1 MNDINPFQQHNT
13 YIKSVAF
20 SLDSILHKL
29 DLLISIENIN
39 SYPFNLNNKLNDNII
54 ETKNE
59 IELEYINN
67 FSIPVFVNTQEK
79 KIKGSYENS
88 IYIY

>member
-1 MNDINPFQQHNT
+1 MD
-13 YIKSVAF
+13 
-20 SLDSILHKL
+20 ILHKL

-67 FSIPVFVNTQEK
+67 FSIPVFANTQEK

>member
-1 MNDINPFQQHNT
+1 MDILNKIN
-13 YIKSVAF
+13 
-20 SLDSILHKL
+20 
-29 DLLISIENIN
+29 LLTSIENN
-39 SYPFNLNNKLNDNII
+39 NKYPFNLNNKLKDTII

-59 IELEYINN
+59 IELEYKKHFII
-67 FSIPVFVNTQEK
+67 SILTDTKNK

>member
-1 MNDINPFQQHNT
+1 MD
-13 YIKSVAF
+13 
-20 SLDSILHKL
+20 ILHKL

-59 IELEYINN
+59 VELEYINN
-67 FSIPVFVNTQEK
+67 FSIPIFIKTQEK
-79 KIKGSYENS
+79 KIKGSYENT

>member
-1 MNDINPFQQHNT
+1 MDILT
-13 YIKSVAF
+13 KV
-20 SLDSILHKL
+20 
-29 DLLISIENIN
+29 DLLTSIENIN
-39 SYPFNLNNKLNDNII
+39 SYPFNLNNKLIDNII

-67 FSIPVFVNTQEK
+67 YLIPVFVNTKEK

>member
-1 MNDINPFQQHNT
+1 MD
-13 YIKSVAF
+13 
-20 SLDSILHKL
+20 ILHKL

-59 IELEYINN
+59 I
-67 FSIPVFVNTQEK
+67 
-79 KIKGSYENS
+79 
-88 IYIY
+88 

>member
-1 MNDINPFQQHNT
+1 MD
-13 YIKSVAF
+13 
-20 SLDSILHKL
+20 ILHKL

-59 IELEYINN
+59 VELEYINN
-67 FSIPVFVNTQEK
+67 FSIPIFINIQEK
-79 KIKGSYENS
+79 KIKGSYENT

>member
-1 MNDINPFQQHNT
+1 MT
-13 YIKSVAF
+13 K
-20 SLDSILHKL
+20 
-29 DLLISIENIN
+29 
-39 SYPFNLNNKLNDNII
+39 NII
-54 ETKNE
+54 ECTF
-59 IELEYINN
+59 ELEYINN

>member
-1 MNDINPFQQHNT
+1 MDILSQ
-13 YIKSVAF
+13 V
-20 SLDSILHKL
+20 
-29 DLLISIENIN
+29 DLLTSIENIN
-39 SYPFNLNNKLNDNII
+39 SYPFNLNNKLIDNII

-67 FSIPVFVNTQEK
+67 YSIPIFVNTTEK